1 MFEQHADNSHKQIE
15 CWIQGETQPINGTFS
30 APVYHIETIKCHDL
44 PRVPNYLLKKT
55 HPLSLTSPYLNLACQ
70 VYQLSATPSYLYA
83 HTNIRIWIYVYIYIC
98 TYVNIHAYRHT
109 YKHTCMHTYIHT
121 SMHPCHAMPY
131 LTLPYPTLPWYIPCI
146 PCKLGIPCIP
156 WIDYFTLRYFTLQY
170 IHTYT
175 ETTFKY
181 TDF

>member
-55 HPLSLTSPYLNLACQ
+55 HLLSLTSPYLNLACQ

-109 YKHTCMHTYIHT
+109 YKHTCMHTSIHPYIHA
-121 SMHPCHAMPY
+121 SMPCHA
-131 LTLPYPTLPWYIPCI
+131 LPYPTLPYSTMVHTMHTMQTRHTMHTMDRLLYIA
-146 PCKLGIPCIP
+146 L
-156 WIDYFTLRYFTLQY
+156 LY
-170 IHTYT
+170 ITVYP
-175 ETTFKY
+175 Y
-181 TDF
+181 IYGNYI

>member
-1 MFEQHADNSHKQIE
+1 MDRLMFEQHADNSHKQIE

-109 YKHTCMHTYIHT
+109 YKHTCMHTSI
-121 SMHPCHAMPY
+121 HPCIHAMPCPTLPY
-131 LTLPYPTLPWYIPCI
+131 LTLLYH
-146 PCKLGIPCIP
+146 G
-156 WIDYFTLRYFTLQY
+156 
-170 IHTYT
+170 TYHA
-175 ETTFKY
+175 Y
-181 TDF
+181 HAN